1 MPTSLTCYGGVGEI
15 GGNKLLIE
23 DRDTKV
29 FLDFGSGFTEGSD
42 YFDAGIEP
50 RHVNGAGDLF
60 EFGLLP
66 ETQGLYSEKALQN
79 TSLKYIAPEV
89 DAILLSHYHWDH
101 VGRTGFVDPLIP
113 VHAGV
118 TTALIHEAV
127 NESSYSPLD
136 GHRIRTFRT
145 GDRLRIGSLEV
156 IPIHVDHSIPGAYGF
171 VVYTSE
177 GVLAY
182 TGDYRFHGPLGSMT
196 NDFAAEAKKA
206 KPSLLVTEGTRVTPE
221 DVRHDLSEGAVLRET
236 VAILRK
242 NRKLVFSS
250 FRGNDTDRV
259 NTFWRAAEKTGRQLV
274 ISMRTATLLE
284 RLQNDTRL
292 KVPRVGKDV
301 LVYVR
306 RKGSGK
312 IDDKDYYTWERR
324 FLDHGVTA
332 RDVHNRQGETFLH
345 LDVWNFP
352 EIIDIKPEGGGVY
365 IHSSSEAFNEEGER
379 EELVIKNWI
388 DHIRFDY
395 RQIHSSGHSPMVGVG
410 HLIQAVGAKK
420 VVPVHTEHPALFRAF
435 KHKIVL
441 PRRGSKIP
449 FG

>member
-66 ETQGLYSEKALQN
+66 ETRGLYSEKALQN
-79 TSLKYIAPEV
+79 SSLKYVPPEV

-136 GHRIRTFRT
+136 GHRIGTFRT

-177 GVLAY
+177 GALAY
-182 TGDYRFHGPLGSMT
+182 TGDFRFHGPLGSMT

-284 RLQNDTRL
+284 RLQSDTRL

-365 IHSSSEAFNEEGER
+365 IHSSSEAFNEEGEK

-388 DHIRFDY
+388 AHIRFDY
-395 RQIHSSGHSPMVGVG
+395 RQIHSSGHSPMAGVG
-410 HLIQAVGAKK
+410 RLIQAVEAKD
-420 VVPVHTEHPALFRAF
+420 VVPVHTEHPSLFRTF
-435 KHKIVL
+435 KRRIVV
-441 PRRGSKIP
+441 PRKGKRILLN
-449 FG
+449 